1 MKPEFV
7 YKKIEQIVERKNAEQ
22 IPEKKKS
29 VVRLV
34 AAAVKREIALC
45 IPIAQIEKKSMVT
58 GPVNC
63 NMPIDSSEKIC
74 AT

>member
-1 MKPEFV
+1 MKSAFE
-7 YKKIEQIVERKNAEQ
+7 YKIMQQSVESKKAEL
-22 IPEKKKS
+22 IPEKKYN

-34 AAAVKREIALC
+34 EAAVKREIALC
-45 IPIAQIEKKSMVT
+45 IPIAQMEKKSMVM

-63 NMPIDSSEKIC
+63 RMPMDSSEKIC